1 MKLERL
7 TLLVSRFNCPN
18 SMWKDK
24 SREEY
29 VNWLHIRLDLFS
41 RYTFKSYQNLNTKPD
56 CWTILVEK
64 EKLDDKTLTQLSSLI
79 SQENCKLVQYK
90 SNL

>member
-1 MKLERL
+1 MKEERV

-18 SMWKDK
+18 SVCQNK

-29 VNWLHIRLDLFS
+29 VKWLHGRLDLFE

-56 CWTILVEK
+56 WWILLIDK
-64 EKLDDKTLTQLSSLI
+64 EQLDDKTL
-79 SQENCKLVQYK
+79 NR
-90 SNL
+90 NL